1 MEDNSKPPLRR
12 PAAAAF
18 IRENFSTPCS
28 VQTLAKLA
36 SAGGGPFYRYSGR
49 FPVYDVADL
58 LAWGTAK
65 VGPRVSSV
73 TEAREMKASAA

>member
-1 MEDNSKPPLRR
+1 MEDHSKPPLRR
-12 PAAAAF
+12 SAAAAF
-18 IRENFSTPCS
+18 IRENFSIPCS
-28 VQTLAKLA
+28 VQTLAKFA

-58 LAWGTAK
+58 LAWGAAK

-73 TEAREMKASAA
+73 TEARELKGAAA

>member
-1 MEDNSKPPLRR
+1 MENHSKPPLRR
-12 PAAAAF
+12 PDAAAF

-36 SAGGGPFYRYSGR
+36 STGGGPFYRYSGR
-49 FPVYDVADL
+49 FPVYDEADL

>member
-1 MEDNSKPPLRR
+1 
-12 PAAAAF
+12 
-18 IRENFSTPCS
+18 
-28 VQTLAKLA
+28 LAKLA

-58 LAWGTAK
+58 LEWGTAK
-65 VGPRVSSV
+65 VGPRVGSV